1 MTATRPKALLL
12 DLGGVVIDL
21 HPRACF
27 EYWADRAGVD
37 VRDIGARWGGIDDAY
52 RAHEVGAIDFAT
64 YTERLSARL
73 GIALTVDDW
82 RTGWNKLFAGAFGE
96 VAEALPRAA
105 AQMPVYCYT
114 NTNAEH
120 QAAWQARYGH
130 LLTPFRKIYVSSE
143 IGRRKP
149 DVASFVWVAADMC
162 VTPANILFLDDSR
175 ENIEGAAA
183 AGMRTLHVT
192 GPDVTLGVL
201 NEMAA

>member
-1 MTATRPKALLL
+1 MTAVRPKALLL

-27 EYWADRAGVD
+27 EYWARRAGVD

-73 GIALTVDDW
+73 GIALTVEDW
-82 RTGWNKLFAGAFGE
+82 RRGWNELFAGPLVE
-96 VAEALPRAA
+96 VADALPKAA
-105 AQMPVYCYT
+105 ARMPVCCYT

-120 QAAWQARYGH
+120 QASWQARYGH

-149 DVASFVWVAADMC
+149 DVASFVWVAADMGIA
-162 VTPANILFLDDSR
+162 PGDILFLDDSR
-175 ENIEGAAA
+175 ENIEGATA